1 MKAILTTSFL
11 FLVFLL
17 IGQDDFQTQ
26 SIALFKN
33 GLAFVQKSAQVDTDN
48 EGHYRLQGNLP
59 QARLGTFW
67 VGAGTERFQSVRSY
81 IDSVATKRTVR
92 DISETLEL
100 NIGKEV
106 QLLVPRA
113 GGLDTL
119 SGVLRAME
127 GDQLVFESA
136 GQWHFLSAN
145 QIRQVFFE
153 EEPVYEVEEKNT
165 ERVVEVTYAEP
176 GKQKL
181 LDLLYLTDEI
191 SWTPNYLL
199 QLKDNGKAQLTL
211 RGQVF
216 NGLEQA
222 VQTDFYF
229 VVGVPNFRYSES
241 VEPFLLS
248 DAMQRSLSLDARL
261 SVHNLNPFPGQFSNY
276 QPVAYEEAYAEG
288 GSGPMGENLSGD
300 VREDLFFYELKG
312 IDLAAGERA
321 LYDILTLE
329 VPFEHIYRVKL
340 PAYKGNVTFASSRS
354 ETQEDRVP
362 VKHTL
367 RLKNEGD
374 TPWTTGTALILDAKE
389 DRLSPISQDRLNYT
403 PAGGTVYLPVTTATD
418 VYVTETAV
426 ELNREAT
433 AKRWGGHRYDLL
445 TIEGRIKLQNFR
457 SEAIQVELEKRITG
471 ELSKSSE
478 QWDNTFIP
486 HPRSSANRLNEVDWS
501 LKLKAGEEK
510 EIVYTYE
517 LYVRNH

>member
-1 MKAILTTSFL
+1 MKAIITTLFL
-11 FLVFLL
+11 FITFLL
-17 IGQDDFQTQ
+17 AGQEGFQTR

-48 EGHYRLQGNLP
+48 EGRYRLKGNLP

-81 IDSVATKRTVR
+81 IDSVETKRTVR
-92 DISETLEL
+92 NIRETLEL
-100 NIGKEV
+100 NIGKEAK
-106 QLLVPRA
+106 LILPRV

-136 GQWHFLSAN
+136 GQWHFLNAN
-145 QIRQVFFE
+145 QIRQVLFE
-153 EEPVYEVEEKNT
+153 KKPAYAVEETTSK
-165 ERVVEVTYAEP
+165 RVVEVAYAEP
-176 GKQKL
+176 GKQKP
-181 LDLLYLTDEI
+181 LDLLYLTNEI
-191 SWTPNYLL
+191 SWMPNYLL
-199 QLKDNGKAQLTL
+199 QIKDNGKAQLTL
-211 RGQVF
+211 RGQVV
-216 NGLEQA
+216 NGLEKA
-222 VQTDFYF
+222 VQTDLYF

-241 VEPFLLS
+241 VEPFLLL
-248 DAMQRSLSLDARL
+248 DAMQRPRSYNANLSRRNINALA
-261 SVHNLNPFPGQFSNY
+261 GQFSNY
-276 QPVAYEEAYAEG
+276 QPVTYEEAYPARG
-288 GSGPMGENLSGD
+288 NNPMGENLSGD
-300 VREDLFFYELKG
+300 AKEDLFFYELKG

-321 LYDILTLE
+321 FYDILTLE
-329 VPFEHIYRVKL
+329 VPFKHIYRVKL

-354 ETQEDRVP
+354 DTQEDRVP

-367 RLKNEGD
+367 RLKNEGN

-389 DRLSPISQDRLNYT
+389 DRQSPISQDQLNYT

-426 ELNREAT
+426 ELNREAA

-445 TIEGRIKLQNFR
+445 TIEGYIKLQNFR

-478 QWDNTFIP
+478 QWQNTFIP
-486 HPRSSANRLNEVDWS
+486 NPRSSANRLNEVEWS
-501 LKLKAGEEK
+501 LELEAGQEK

-517 LYVRNH
+517 LYVRNY